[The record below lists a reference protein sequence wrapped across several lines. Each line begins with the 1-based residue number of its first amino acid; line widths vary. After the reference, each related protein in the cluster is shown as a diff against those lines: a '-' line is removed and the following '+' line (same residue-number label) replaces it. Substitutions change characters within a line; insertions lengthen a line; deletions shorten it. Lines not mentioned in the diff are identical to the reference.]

1 MSEKRIRQ
9 AVKKNEY
16 EFSMHA
22 LEEMDNDNLTAEHVR
37 DILLHGKIVAELT
50 DDSRGTR
57 LVVQGLVTRIK
68 VEVVCR
74 FLNLSR
80 WLRIITVYVVEE

>member
-9 AVKKNEY
+9 AVKRNEY

-22 LEEMDNDNLTAEHVR
+22 LEEMDNDNLTAENVR
-37 DILLHGKIVAELT
+37 DILLYGEVVAELT
-50 DDSRGTR
+50 DDPRGTR
-57 LVVQGLVTRIK
+57 LVVQGILTKVK

-80 WLRIITVYVVEE
+80 WLRIITVYIVEE